1 MRRGRANY
9 QISEAA
15 AKPSFLLLTA
25 KWPKHPFHETMQRIM
40 EWGEAVGSLVA
51 AVIAHH
57 GRPVEPPSAPTLRE
71 WRSLPHYDW
80 RAEAPIMDEA
90 LHRWFT
96 GAFEPGEAPLPVN
109 PRFGHEVAA
118 WQRFLPPEDL
128 QTSVTGFSG
137 SGRGSLRG
145 SMTPPKSGAR
155 GSAFH
160 RRGNGCNTFGVGR
173 SLSRLSIWHTRT
185 CVN

>member
-1 MRRGRANY
+1 MPRDTCDAGGRTIKSVKQQLNRL
-9 QISEAA
+9 SW
-15 AKPSFLLLTA
+15 LLTA

-109 PRFGHEVAA
+109 PRFGHEVAGLA
-118 WQRFLPPEDL
+118 AL
-128 QTSVTGFSG
+128 
-137 SGRGSLRG
+137 LRRVPSEG
-145 SMTPPKSGAR
+145 EELRAQWPVP
-155 GSAFH
+155 GSAKGSESWFPRMCGGCQGRL
-160 RRGNGCNTFGVGR
+160 RRRAGGA
-173 SLSRLSIWHTRT
+173 
-185 CVN
+185 